1 MVRTANAL
9 TGAATGMPRYSA
21 VVTVRLKTGV
31 LDPEAETTSAA
42 LSRLGFEHEALTH
55 ADRFEVTLDAASA
68 DAAETTATAMAEQLL
83 ANPTLHSYDVEVH
96 PR

>member
-1 MVRTANAL
+1 
-9 TGAATGMPRYSA
+9 MPRFTA
-21 VVTVRLKTGV
+21 AVTVRLKSGV

-42 LSRLGFEHEALTH
+42 LRRLGFEHDEVTH
-55 ADRFEVTLDAASA
+55 ADRFEVTLEAASA
-68 DAAETTATAMAEQLL
+68 DAAETEVTAMAEQLL